1 MRQENAYTVMLEI
14 STEKRHLENLGVD
27 GVTVM
32 KRVTRNT
39 LEGVD

>member
-1 MRQENAYTVMLEI
+1 MLEI
-14 STEKRHLENLGVD
+14 SMEKRHLENLGAE

-32 KRVTRNT
+32 KRVTRNM